1 VEGYRRG
8 WLGVGYIDMKDL
20 TEEQQREL
28 EILAIEMEA
37 EAIQMKIDYEQ
48 NPTPLEESGSI
59 IVVHENADILN
70 EDKTN
75 AEKLAEWNP
84 DPLDLPDIDEEE

>member
-1 VEGYRRG
+1 MSE
-8 WLGVGYIDMKDL
+8 L
-20 TEEQQREL
+20 TEEQQKEL
-28 EILAIEMEA
+28 KLIAAELEA

-75 AEKLAEWNP
+75 AQKLAEWNP